1 MRPAAFVLWGARCFA
16 PADLPL
22 EEFRVPLRRSHYRP
36 VQLEVR
42 VELSGAPEPMR
53 KRLLRVCEF

>member
-1 MRPAAFVLWGARCFA
+1 VLRGARCFA

-22 EEFRVPLRRSHYRP
+22 EEFLVPLRRSHYRP
-36 VQLEVR
+36 AQLEVH

-53 KRLLRVCEF
+53 KRLMRICEF